1 MPTLESVDPGLLFS
15 LFKGEPGTRKS
26 TQALSYPMPQYWFSW
41 DRKMS
46 GILVPARKWG
56 IDTRT
61 LEFDDYDDWDK
72 AKAKLEKF
80 QTNCPYK
87 TLVFDSITTM
97 ADASLRQTR
106 KSGGGSKKIGTVT
119 VDSWDEFNAEAAAIS
134 EMIALAKDIHRYFK
148 VNIILIAHVIQTEQ
162 KSQKGETSISRVLV
176 TAAKKIAAK
185 IPAVCGEI
193 YHFDRMPGST
203 LTAVATDSYKLFTV
217 HTGDDYARTAINL
230 PREIV
235 FNDDPIYPKYI
246 LPAIEKM
253 RKGE

>member
-1 MPTLESVDPGLLFS
+1 
-15 LFKGEPGTRKS
+15 
-26 TQALSYPMPQYWFSW
+26 
-41 DRKMS
+41 MS
-46 GILVPARKWG
+46 GILVPAKKWG
-56 IDTRT
+56 IDISQI
-61 LEFDDYDDWDK
+61 EFDDYDDWDK
-72 AKAKLEKF
+72 AKIKLERF
-80 QTNCPYK
+80 QTNCPFK

-97 ADASLRQTR
+97 GDASLRQTR
-106 KSGGGSKKIGTVT
+106 KSGGGSKKIGTIT
-119 VDSWDEFNAEAAAIS
+119 VDSWDEFNAESASIS

-162 KSQKGETSISRVLV
+162 KSKDGETHMSRILV

-193 YHFDRMPGST
+193 YHFGRKPGST
-203 LTAVATDSYKLFTV
+203 LTTTSEDSYNLFTV

-246 LPAIEKM
+246 LPAIERL